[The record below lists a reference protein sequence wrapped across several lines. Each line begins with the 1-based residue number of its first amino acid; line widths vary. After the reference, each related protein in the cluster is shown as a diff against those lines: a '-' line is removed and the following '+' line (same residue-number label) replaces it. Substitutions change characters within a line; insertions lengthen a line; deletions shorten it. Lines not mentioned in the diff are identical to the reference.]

1 MTKNTSN
8 IDLVKPGVD
17 EFYDVN
23 IMNSN
28 LDKIDSYTGEIK
40 NKIYNGSIQNTNLQL
55 GCNRIQ
61 IPEISVSPKIEF
73 TGFSYVNLLGR
84 DGNCEDTSKWNTY
97 LSTLSLDITNKV
109 FGSKCIKTVSE
120 GYFTAINKTSLKNH
134 IGGKKVFISV
144 YIKTNVPDVVRIR
157 FSNYN
162 GGGSAPYTRTTNI
175 NSTATMTR
183 FGVKL
188 DLTDS
193 ASNELYLWI
202 FKETPTAT
210 EMYMDGVMVNVITD
224 DEYANI
230 SEANL
235 LAKYPYVDSYGC
247 LTNPYFEN
255 RRYNLVRNGN
265 CEEGIGYWNSSG
277 NITIQVK
284 NDKFKL
290 ESAIA
295 WSACYQLIKV
305 KPNTDYYLTGNA
317 STTAGIFIYN
327 SNLSLLIKS
336 GAGTFNSGTN
346 DVISVLLSVGVTP
359 GTFYFDS
366 IMLVEGTAAP
376 TEYKSC
382 DLQRFVVE
390 GQFTADD
397 KVSVENGKIS
407 GLLNWK
413 QPAPLYGKDYD
424 WQFGADYTGFKRFN
438 IPNARAIFSGI
449 QQNENATDHVDMCVV
464 KYDGKILPQGNTAS
478 APDLSHSYASGNTFF
493 ISAVDTD
500 SGWGELINPNNDEV
514 KAFMNGWEALL
525 YEESNSR
532 YTVWGNKLK
541 HGALATDI
549 MAYPTGSA
557 TTLTVATTAGATSIT
572 VADAS
577 IFKTGDRICIY
588 GMGYVVITN
597 IVGNVITVNMGV
609 VAYPIGRVV
618 MRSDNPTAGD
628 TRLLQ
633 YCKTNIAPGYE
644 GYKLHYKL
652 ANPEPITDTNVLVE
666 GEIWDLVKGDNYITV
681 DSGIVL
687 GEVANIGT
695 DANLAAI
702 NEIGTNRPN
711 SPLKNKVGVINAIYR
726 NSILNT
732 SLWNIEYNTTTTYG
746 EFKAYTALA
755 NFDTSATFTVD
766 YQILKTAHIHTFGSL
781 LLSYPQSI
789 ISTLEGH
796 GKALEQR
803 QAKDSTLDSLI
814 DLSLY
819 EHIQY
824 KGAIFL
830 PWLQGST
837 YFYLGTYIP
846 FKVVKK
852 VVPVVKIVNYRL
864 STQSG
869 VVDKSVAQMYISSV
883 SAAGLT
889 FEIRIAPAN
898 TAVISNIKSY
908 GAYIVDFELEFDC
921 RGRI

>member
-1 MTKNTSN
+1 MAKNTSN

-61 IPEISVSPKIEF
+61 IPEIPVSPKIEF
-73 TGFSYVNLLGR
+73 TGFSYVNLLGK
-84 DGNCEDTSKWNTY
+84 DGNCEDLSKWNTY

-255 RRYNLVRNGN
+255 RRYNLIRNGN
-265 CEEGIGYWNSSG
+265 CEEGIGYWKFANGIGTISVENGRFKLVTTAAYTYWLQTVKVKSNTNYYLSG
-277 NITIQVK
+277 NWSGNGFFITL
-284 NDKFKL
+284 N
-290 ESAIA
+290 SGGT
-295 WSACYQLIKV
+295 QLHDGLGVI
-305 KPNTDYYLTGNA
+305 NTGDNA
-317 STTAGIFIYN
+317 EIIIVLHGGTTAG
-327 SNLSLLIKS
+327 
-336 GAGTFNSGTN
+336 TT
-346 DVISVLLSVGVTP
+346 
-359 GTFYFDS
+359 YFDS
-366 IMLVEGTAAP
+366 VMLVEGTTAP
-376 TEYKSC
+376 AEYKSQ
-382 DLQRFVVE
+382 DLQRFVVD
-390 GQFTADD
+390 GQFTQDD
-397 KVSVENGKIS
+397 KATTENRHIS
-407 GLLNWK
+407 GVLNWK
-413 QPAPLYGKDYD
+413 HSSPLYGKDYD
-424 WQFGADYTGFKRFN
+424 WKFSGDATGFKYLWMP
-438 IPNARAIFSGI
+438 IPIGI
-449 QQNENATDHVDMCVV
+449 MPGNNHVFT
-464 KYDGKILPQGNTAS
+464 KYNGKPL
-478 APDLSHSYASGNTFF
+478 SYASSWGADMYQVSST
-493 ISAVDTD
+493 IITMSVLDAD
-500 SGWGELINPNNDEV
+500 SGWTESVSPTEAAV
-514 KAFMNGWEALL
+514 KILMNGWVAVAGNGTYYIMWRSLVD
-525 YEESNSR
+525 NS
-532 YTVWGNKLK
+532 YPSSAIKTTVTT
-541 HGALATDI
+541 GATNSHQVVTAGTGTDFKAGDIIAHFNSAGVHLRNATVSAVSADAI
-549 MAYPTGSA
+549 DFTGSF
-557 TTLTVATTAGATSIT
+557 
-572 VADAS
+572 AS
-577 IFKTGDRICIY
+577 TTGDLFVRADN
-588 GMGYVVITN
+588 GTTDLSMTN
-597 IVGNVITVNMGV
+597 WCKANV
-609 VAYPIGRVV
+609 
-618 MRSDNPTAGD
+618 
-628 TRLLQ
+628 
-633 YCKTNIAPGYE
+633 APGYE
-644 GYKLHYKL
+644 GYQLHYKL
-652 ANPEPITDTNVLVE
+652 ANPEPITDTNVHVE
-666 GEIWDLVKGDNYITV
+666 GEIWDLVKGDNYVTV